1 MIKLLAL
8 LIVSPLT
15 YSVEF
20 KSFSKCIETNI
31 LKLTQKDE
39 FKSSNFI
46 KYNDSQDDLDV
57 KNWLEK
63 DLFPLW
69 DSSKKMTLDYL
80 DKAWQIDRKNGM
92 KYIYKLMFL
101 MDRNYNLETM
111 NPTLVKQI
119 NNDAHLSCSGIVK
132 Q

>member
-57 KNWLEK
+57 KNWLEN

-69 DSSKKMTLDYL
+69 DPSKKMTLDYL
-80 DKAWQIDRKNGM
+80 DKAWQIDRKTGM
-92 KYIYKLMFL
+92 RYIYKLMFL
-101 MDRNYNLETM
+101 MDRNYNIDLM
-111 NPTLVKQI
+111 NTALVKQI
-119 NNDAHLSCSGIVK
+119 NNDAHLTCSGIVK
-132 Q
+132 

>member
-46 KYNDSQDDLDV
+46 KDNDSQDDLDV
-57 KNWLEK
+57 KNWLEN

-69 DSSKKMTLDYL
+69 DPSKKMTLDYL
-80 DKAWQIDRKNGM
+80 DKAWQIDRKTGM
-92 KYIYKLMFL
+92 RYIYKLMFL
-101 MDRNYNLETM
+101 MDRNYNIELM
-111 NPTLVKQI
+111 NTALVKQI
-119 NNDAHLSCSGIVK
+119 NNDAHLTCSGIVK
-132 Q
+132 

>member
-57 KNWLEK
+57 KNWLEN
-63 DLFPLW
+63 DLFPL
-69 DSSKKMTLDYL
+69 
-80 DKAWQIDRKNGM
+80 
-92 KYIYKLMFL
+92 
-101 MDRNYNLETM
+101 
-111 NPTLVKQI
+111 
-119 NNDAHLSCSGIVK
+119 
-132 Q
+132 